1 MDKISLDSS
10 ADLLKPRLIIQ
21 DESDCPLLT
30 PSSSVTHDETPSSE
44 QSSSIFINQ
53 LMNNNKDSLNQSEEI
68 NSVAAALSNLN
79 SENGIK
85 AFMDSVVNSNNNKI
99 NDESSSR
106 DPMVES
112 SSDSN
117 CSEQCINKEPV
128 CTQLLTQLN
137 TAYQHLAPDAQ
148 AIFCSQ
154 ENGGKPPLV
163 GGNAIQ
169 LVMPKTPKDYEFTRW
184 NWVRIRQVCFW
195 GMICVLTITTT
206 FAIRGIVLMPRRCDP
221 PTEWWQ
227 GKLFY
232 EIFPASFQDSSKIGD
247 GIGDLQGINTR
258 INYLKNLG
266 VKAVHLNSIFPSEHY
281 PEHYSNI
288 LSLTSIDENLGRM
301 TDFENLL
308 KNLHRN
314 NMKLIIDLPV
324 HYFTHSAEEK
334 VHKRHAS
341 IENTTNSN
349 PKFERYIS
357 KNLNNNNNN
366 NQFNIIYE
374 ITTALKFWRA
384 KQVDGFYLKDLEHH
398 INNNTNIIDALNYWR
413 DIMES
418 DKILMCHW
426 KVLKAIKD
434 NEVKTALIRTMD
446 LIDVTLNFGNGT
458 QEMKKQ
464 IDEVISSEIFGELNN
479 EKINSRPWIHW
490 STGGIERRLINNLG
504 VQNASFAATVLSM
517 MLPGTPS
524 LFYGDEIGMGDCA
537 CEDHNDLEHLHSLPP
552 MPWQIVLNNKS
563 EGFSMNGMIIPWLP
577 ASNVFSNE
585 NAIMEDSLGK
595 MIRLRQSTA
604 PIFSDTAKR
613 HELFGV
619 NCEVKYARDELIII
633 ERWYTRQN
641 TYIYLGN
648 FGNTTHKKDFSSFF
662 YEGRILVGPLKKINQ
677 TIHFKE
683 FSIAPGEAFV
693 IQLEK

>member
-10 ADLLKPRLIIQ
+10 ADILKPRLIIQ

-53 LMNNNKDSLNQSEEI
+53 LINNNKDLLNQSEEI

-117 CSEQCINKEPV
+117 CSEQNINKEPV

-195 GMICVLTITTT
+195 GMICLLTITTT

-221 PTEWWQ
+221 STEWWQ

-258 INYLKNLG
+258 VNYLKNLG

-301 TDFENLL
+301 SDFENLL

-324 HYFTHSAEEK
+324 HYFTHSAKEK

-341 IENTTNSN
+341 IENATDSK

-357 KNLNNNNNN
+357 NNLNNNN

-374 ITTALKFWRA
+374 ITKALKFWRA

-398 INNNTNIIDALNYWR
+398 INNNTYIIDALNYWR
-413 DIMES
+413 NIIES

-426 KVLKAIKD
+426 KVLKAISD
-434 NEVKTALIRTMD
+434 NEVKTTLIRTMN

-464 IDEVISSEIFGELNN
+464 IDEVISSQVFGKLNN

-552 MPWQIVLNNKS
+552 MPWQVVLNNKS
-563 EGFSMNGMIIPWLP
+563 EGFSMNGMIFPWLP

-683 FSIAPGEAFV
+683 FTIAPGEAFV